1 MRYGI
6 LIIAVLTINHV
17 NAQQTTLNIEDLIFL
32 DNTRWKG
39 TLMYVNYSDGKEVD
53 ISKELKITI
62 QGNKLIMENTYP
74 NEPKANTRQAIKL
87 RKNGAYFGKEKI
99 SSVDKQSNDNFTI
112 RTKTIGKDNGV
123 KAFLIK
129 TYTIA
134 SETLMIAKEVQVLG
148 SSRIFLRNKSLFKK
162 HQP

>member
-6 LIIAVLTINHV
+6 LIIAVLTVNLV
-17 NAQQTTLNIEDLIFL
+17 NAQQTTLKIEDLIFL

-39 TLMYVNYSDGKEVD
+39 TLIYVNYSDGKEVD

-74 NEPKANTRQAIKL
+74 NEPKANTQQAIKL

-99 SSVDKQSNDNFTI
+99 SSVDKQSNGNLTI

-123 KAFLIK
+123 KAFLMK
-129 TYTIA
+129 TYTIG
-134 SETLMIAKEVQVLG
+134 SETLTITKKVQVLG
-148 SSRIFLRNKSLFKK
+148 SSRIFLRNKSSFKK